1 MRLADLFMLHV
12 DIKMEEAS
20 KKAVLVISW
29 RTIEGLCCVYLYLRR
44 EYKQQRER
52 MKHQAEALLE
62 GTDIKLRPNI
72 GLWQPISRLK
82 KCMVIT
88 YVDGNIGQQG
98 RPRADP

>member
-1 MRLADLFMLHV
+1 
-12 DIKMEEAS
+12 
-20 KKAVLVISW
+20 
-29 RTIEGLCCVYLYLRR
+29 
-44 EYKQQRER
+44 

-82 KCMVIT
+82 KFMVIT